1 MSHRKYEFLF
11 SEDYR
16 ENTYIYFPEYNEDED
31 GNYQYIDSEN
41 APDMEDD
48 IIGDF
53 QITINY
59 NEPYRIYLL
68 TINSTIYD
76 LETSDRYC

>member
-16 ENTYIYFPEYNEDED
+16 GNTYIYFPEYNEDQDED

-59 NEPYRIYLL
+59 NTLSNLSFDYK
-68 TINSTIYD
+68 
-76 LETSDRYC
+76 